1 LNSPAGPWQGRR
13 GFDSLV
19 QMSCGIAE
27 AGMHRFGRDRPT
39 PLPVQALDHA
49 TGYMMAA
56 AAVRGLTG
64 RLSTGAGCAVRA
76 SLAGTAALLTGLPPG
91 EPGPLAPETPG
102 DLAEAAEDTPWGPA
116 LRVRPP
122 GEVEGAPMRW
132 RRAAKPLGS
141 AAASW
146 TA

>member
-1 LNSPAGPWQGRR
+1 
-13 GFDSLV
+13 
-19 QMSCGIAE
+19 M
-27 AGMHRFGRDRPT
+27 
-39 PLPVQALDHA
+39 QALDHA

-64 RLSTGAGCAVRA
+64 RLSTGAGCTIRA

-91 EPGPLAPETPG
+91 DAGPLAPEAPG
-102 DLAEAAEDTPWGPA
+102 DFAEATEDTPWGPA

-122 GEVEGAPMRW
+122 VEVEGAPMRW
-132 RRAAKPLGS
+132 RRPATPLGS
-141 AAASW
+141 AAAAW